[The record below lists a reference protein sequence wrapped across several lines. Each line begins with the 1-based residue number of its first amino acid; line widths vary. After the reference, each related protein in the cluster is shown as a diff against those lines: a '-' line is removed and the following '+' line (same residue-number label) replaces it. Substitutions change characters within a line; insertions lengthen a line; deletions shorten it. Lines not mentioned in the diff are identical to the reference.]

1 MREKYVWEGWEGK
14 RIVRMVTLED
24 GDTQIEIEDGRIIL
38 VSVLVFAKLTKETAQ
53 VAEL

>member
-1 MREKYVWEGWEGK
+1 MNEKYVWEGWEQK

-38 VSVLVFAKLTKETAQ
+38 VRVLGYAKMIRENVEKL
-53 VAEL
+53 